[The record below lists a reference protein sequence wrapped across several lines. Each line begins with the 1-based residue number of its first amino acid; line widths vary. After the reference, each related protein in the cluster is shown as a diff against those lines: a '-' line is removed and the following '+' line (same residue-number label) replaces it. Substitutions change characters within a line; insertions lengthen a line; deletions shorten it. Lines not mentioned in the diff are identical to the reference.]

1 MAQNFVYPPTFST
14 SVNPSV
20 GPNGSPIPTSS
31 TLVAGKG
38 PTGLETPVSV
48 DASGNVNVV
57 IAGGIANPLPVADAA
72 AEASL
77 ASIDGKTVHVDTGNV
92 TVVASALPTGASTGA
107 LQTAG
112 NASLASIDTKLTSPL
127 TVTGP
132 LTDTQLR
139 ASAVPVSVS
148 SLPLPTGAATA
159 ANQATQIASLSSID
173 GKTPALGQA
182 LAAGSVPVVLTASQI
197 TALTPLSTVTANQ
210 GTPNTAPNGWPVK
223 ITDGTNTAMVN
234 VNGSI
239 TVAGIS
245 AVGAAPVN
253 PPVGVSGV
261 DGGGL
266 KRTFLTDTSG
276 RLEIDTIQTLP
287 LPTGAA
293 TAANQATETAA
304 VSAFSAK
311 TGAAFVTAAF
321 DFATITYNGIT
332 TDINTVVYKTGGSGG
347 TTVATLTLGYDG
359 SNRLSTITKT

>member
-1 MAQNFVYPPTFST
+1 
-14 SVNPSV
+14 
-20 GPNGSPIPTSS
+20 
-31 TLVAGKG
+31 
-38 PTGLETPVSV
+38 
-48 DASGNVNVV
+48 
-57 IAGGIANPLPVADAA
+57 
-72 AEASL
+72 
-77 ASIDGKTVHVDTGNV
+77 
-92 TVVASALPTGASTGA
+92 
-107 LQTAG
+107 
-112 NASLASIDTKLTSPL
+112 
-127 TVTGP
+127 
-132 LTDTQLR
+132 
-139 ASAVPVSVS
+139 
-148 SLPLPTGAATA
+148 
-159 ANQATQIASLSSID
+159 
-173 GKTPALGQA
+173 
-182 LAAGSVPVVLTASQI
+182 
-197 TALTPLSTVTANQ
+197 
-210 GTPNTAPNGWPVK
+210 
-223 ITDGTNTAMVN
+223 MVN
-234 VNGSI
+234 ANGSI

-245 AVGAAPVN
+245 AVGIAPVN